1 MREIITTCVSYL
13 GHMCAPSYPGNEQ
26 LSSLD
31 FKKTCGYPKN
41 VHGQRKVVVAEEYLF
56 VEIHSLESSGAIRTR
71 CPELVVNGYDP
82 RSVSN
87 Q

>member
-31 FKKTCGYPKN
+31 FKKL
-41 VHGQRKVVVAEEYLF
+41 VDIRKMCVDRE
-56 VEIHSLESSGAIRTR
+56 R
-71 CPELVVNGYDP
+71 
-82 RSVSN
+82 
-87 Q
+87 